1 MIPML
6 RRFRD
11 DERGAVVIDHIP
23 VFFALTV
30 IVLFIIEVGI
40 AHFLL
45 IRSQKAV
52 QLGARIA
59 ATLPPAINAVPTRNI
74 GRNPSGG
81 AHIPCYNGTELS
93 NCTNPGGPWQCKGAS
108 CDAFSGTVMALIV
121 QEMQRVDASID
132 PEDVT
137 LTYRYHGLG
146 NADGPFIPEI
156 NVALDEREYDFAL
169 LRLGEGDTQDETKGV
184 LVNFAADTIADPT
197 TLYSGVSASMFG
209 ENLEASVAALASPPA
224 VAGP

>member
-1 MIPML
+1 MISVL

-23 VFFALTV
+23 VFFALMI

-59 ATLPPAINAVPTRNI
+59 ATLPPAMSAVPTRNV

-81 AHIPCYNGTELS
+81 AHIPCYSGAGPS
-93 NCTNPGGPWQCKGAS
+93 NCNDPGGPWQCRGS
-108 CDAFSGTVMALIV
+108 TCDAFSGTVIALIV
-121 QEMQRVDASID
+121 QEMQRVDASIV

-137 LTYRYHGLG
+137 LTYIYRELG
-146 NADGPFIPEI
+146 NADGPFMPEI

-169 LRLGEGDTQDETKGV
+169 LGLGRGETQDKSKGV
-184 LVNFAADTIADPT
+184 LVDFVADTTVDPA
-197 TLYSGVSASMFG
+197 TLYSGVSASMIG
-209 ENLEASVAALASPPA
+209 EIRESSVAALENSPA